1 MKISFTALFF
11 WLFLISNPVL
21 AISRSI
27 PDSLINQHIIAPYL
41 RFNAVPGEQ
50 VYIHFNKSSYLPG
63 DHLWFT
69 AYIINPSTGLTNN
82 LTANL
87 YTELYDPGG
96 KLLEQKILFVKS
108 GISFND
114 FCLSATALPGSYT
127 FRTYTNWM
135 KNFNTVGDFDLQLEV
150 LGKEML
156 TDTVVRKLSYDVQF
170 FAESGTFL
178 QEVANK
184 ISVKAVDSN
193 GCEVS
198 LAGRIIESQ
207 TGDTIPFQLNAK
219 GMGELFLTPSKLS
232 SYKALVDLPDG
243 KTQEFIFPLVE
254 KKGVVVSANT
264 FLKQKFILQIRSNA
278 ETIGNGRFFYVLVH
292 KDGQVLHSV
301 PVELTPQK
309 PEISFSFDKETTAS
323 GVNYVTVFDTNYQP
337 VAERLFFNKSTNI
350 HGKISIEKVLHHDSI
365 QFDISTFDAKGKPVS
380 ANLSLSVLPG
390 GTISNKFKNSLLSDM
405 LLKSG
410 VRGQIHNPQYYFENE
425 DFERLKS
432 LDFLLL
438 TQGWRKYDWKEI
450 FAQKEE
456 RANDFEVGFTIS
468 GSAIT
473 SRKGGEDIPER
484 VSLFSPD
491 NKLYLVLD
499 TDSSGR
505 FTFPDLFLSDSSR
518 VILSSWNIQGKNH
531 GRKLTAKIIPN
542 YKPDSLIGV
551 KPHLFGPETTQTNQE
566 VSMDLMKGV
575 IRLKEISIT
584 SKRKK
589 APFEGDIYATPMIR
603 TFELTKENY
612 WKYTGIE
619 QILRS
624 EFNVNV
630 YHEPGSGDYVID
642 MGRGS
647 TGFAGFSGK
656 ITDSVAIIIDGMR
669 VLDNSMLFN
678 YTVEEIEAIAVNKLE
693 NSLIDDANSSII
705 VKTRTKPIDWGYV
718 QPSYI
723 QKFRVRGYSKAQRYY
738 TPEYQVS
745 EESPVYQKYGTV
757 FWAPDVVTDAS
768 GRASLRFQFPA
779 QLKGFDVRIE
789 GISTLGNIYLFERN
803 ILIDN

>member
-1 MKISFTALFF
+1 MKITFTALFF
-11 WLFLISNPVL
+11 WLFLISNPVFAL
-21 AISRSI
+21 SGSI
-27 PDSLINQHIIAPYL
+27 PDSVLNQHIISPYL
-41 RFNAVPGEQ
+41 RFYAVPGEQ

-108 GISFND
+108 GIACND

-127 FRTYTNWM
+127 FRAYTNWM
-135 KNFNTVGDFDLQLEV
+135 KNFKAVGDFDLQVEV
-150 LGKEML
+150 LGKEIL
-156 TDTVVRKLSYDVQF
+156 TDTIFRKLSFDVQF

-178 QEVANK
+178 QDVVNK
-184 ISVKAVDSN
+184 ISVKAIDSN
-193 GCEVS
+193 GCEAA

-207 TGDTIPFQLNAK
+207 TGDTIPFQLNSG
-219 GMGELFLTPSKLS
+219 GMGELFLTPSKLLT
-232 SYKALVDLPDG
+232 YKALVDLPDG
-243 KTQEFIFPLVE
+243 KIQEYKFPLVE
-254 KKGVVVSANT
+254 KKGVVASVNT
-264 FLKQKFILQIRSNA
+264 FLKQKFIIQIRSNA
-278 ETIGNGRFFYVLVH
+278 ETLGNGRFFYVLVH
-292 KDGQVLHSV
+292 KDGQVYHSF

-309 PEISFSFDKETTAS
+309 PEISFSFDKETTTS

-337 VAERLFFNKSTNI
+337 VAERLFFIKSTDI
-350 HGKISIEKVLHHDSI
+350 RGKILIEKVLHHDSI

-380 ANLSLSVLPG
+380 ANLSISVLPD
-390 GTISNKFKNSLLSDM
+390 GTVSNKFKNSLLSDM

-410 VRGQIHNPQYYFENE
+410 VRGLIHNPHYYFEND

-450 FAQKEE
+450 FAQKVE
-456 RANDFEVGFTIS
+456 RANEFEVGFTIS
-468 GSAIT
+468 GTAIT

-491 NKLYLVLD
+491 NKLYLVSD

-518 VILSSWNIQGKNH
+518 VIVSSCNVQGRNR
-531 GRKLTAKIIPN
+531 GRKLTAKIIPD
-542 YKPDSLIGV
+542 YKPDSLIVV
-551 KPHLFGPETTQTNQE
+551 KPRLSGPESNQTSQE
-566 VSMDLMKGV
+566 VSKDLMKGV

-603 TFELTKENY
+603 TFELTKDNY

-630 YHEPGSGDYVID
+630 YHDPGSGDYVID

-647 TGFAGFSGK
+647 AGFAAFSGR

-669 VLDNSMLFN
+669 VLDNTILFN

-693 NSLIDDANSSII
+693 NSLIDNANSSII
-705 VKTRTKPIDWGYV
+705 VKTRTKPIDWGYL

-723 QKFRVRGYSKAQRYY
+723 QKFKVRGYSKAERYY

-768 GRASLRFQFPA
+768 GKASLRFQIPV
-779 QLKGFDVRIE
+779 QLKGLDVRIE

-803 ILIDN
+803 SLIDN